1 MPVTAAAASPVLCL
15 ICREAQPQP
24 VVCTRCEDH
33 ARRALDNIGAMC
45 RDLARW
51 QVIDPGTCCTNPDH
65 RHTAKLALVDSPIIT
80 RRGTPNLAAIAASDP
95 RSKVV
100 HDPDDPDAV
109 IPAAHWLI
117 AEARWTANARRLAQP
132 LADVYDAVRILNLSF
147 DWSIRSPRANDYSRV
162 LDLVALGLRRAL
174 QDRGEKTVGTCNAKR
189 DQRDACGGPLRL
201 DYSGPLPLDPDN
213 QISPTHIQC
222 AWCKDRWPIDP
233 ASLIA
238 MMRVA
243 APKTFPIR
251 VSYAAAQLGIPERTI
266 QHWAAVGKIRRHGHG
281 EVDLVDILAIATPAG
296 KASTPSTDS
305 SPQTGPTP

>member
-1 MPVTAAAASPVLCL
+1 MTAAAASPVLCL

-33 ARRALDNIGAMC
+33 ACRVLDNIGAMC

-51 QVIDPGTCCTNPDH
+51 QVIDPGTCCTDPDH

-95 RSKVV
+95 RSRIAG
-100 HDPDDPDAV
+100 DPDDPDAV
-109 IPAAHWLI
+109 IPAASMLI
-117 AEARWTANARRLAQP
+117 GEAYWIARTRRLKQP
-132 LADVYDAVRILNLSF
+132 LNDVYDAVRILNISF
-147 DWSIRSPRANDYSRV
+147 DWSIRSPDADSYTEV

-174 QDRGEKTVGTCNAKR
+174 QDRGEKAVGTCTAKR

-251 VSYAAAQLGIPERTI
+251 VSYAAAQLGISERTI

-281 EVDLVDILAIATPAG
+281 EVDLVDILAITAPPG
-296 KASTPSTDS
+296 PSR
-305 SPQTGPTP
+305 QEPTTQ